1 MFFRKKIELNFYNI
15 EKNQKFE
22 IGITL
27 LLCWFKMRYN
37 TDQSSSTFLY
47 YCPPTVTLFE
57 NRPPVPTIFA
67 SSENIILFRK

>member
-27 LLCWFKMRYN
+27 LLC
-37 TDQSSSTFLY
+37 
-47 YCPPTVTLFE
+47 
-57 NRPPVPTIFA
+57 
-67 SSENIILFRK
+67 